1 MFLFVSF
8 TVANSTPQL
17 NESSYS
23 IRSSSLSMKFDA
35 SANTISPY
43 MSSIDGSHLAGRPMN
58 PTPKQATNATV
69 STDAIDMSEE
79 SKLATIPEIATQST
93 NQSTRLGMLCI
104 CF

>member
-1 MFLFVSF
+1 
-8 TVANSTPQL
+8 
-17 NESSYS
+17 
-23 IRSSSLSMKFDA
+23 MKFDA

-58 PTPKQATNATV
+58 PTPKQATTV
-69 STDAIDMSEE
+69 STDAIDMSED

-93 NQSTRLGMLCI
+93 NQSTGLGMLCI